1 MYVRSL
7 TGLTRRAALMA
18 TVGGLSLG
26 PARADEAESSVED
39 ASSTSDDG
47 AASFGRESPSVG
59 APSADAPPTAA
70 PADDPWEGSY
80 VKPAM
85 TVPEYIEEVRGHR
98 SPVDRAHR
106 PLSPRSRPP
115 KADRFRYSLGI
126 FFASSTFRKVETGKS
141 HTTARFEARSLTSET
156 RALEKQIE
164 KNRAEA
170 FATLATLAESLKF
183 SQLDNELLIAPFDDV
198 KQAAFYLPWAL
209 VKLDEDAGVKTQ
221 RAWLTF
227 RERLIRLDAVAVDA
241 ARYQADEEEVRAAI
255 AELESA
261 LDALVRE
268 VPARLA
274 G

>member
-26 PARADEAESSVED
+26 PARADEAESSVD

-98 SPVDRAHR
+98 SPVDARASS
-106 PLSPRSRPP
+106 PLASQSTS
-115 KADRFRYSLGI
+115 KADRFRYSFRI
-126 FFASSTFRKVETGKS
+126 FFSRHQCFVKSRLES
-141 HTTARFEARSLTSET
+141 HTRRSFRSELTSET

-241 ARYQADEEEVRAAI
+241 ARYQADEEEVLAAI

>member
-1 MYVRSL
+1 M
-7 TGLTRRAALMA
+7 ALF
-18 TVGGLSLG
+18 
-26 PARADEAESSVED
+26 E
-39 ASSTSDDG
+39 G
-47 AASFGRESPSVG
+47 AN
-59 APSADAPPTAA
+59 
-70 PADDPWEGSY
+70 
-80 VKPAM
+80 
-85 TVPEYIEEVRGHR
+85 I
-98 SPVDRAHR
+98 
-106 PLSPRSRPP
+106 
-115 KADRFRYSLGI
+115 RFHL
-126 FFASSTFRKVETGKS
+126 AGK
-141 HTTARFEARSLTSET
+141 T
-156 RALEKQIE
+156 QIE

-241 ARYQADEEEVRAAI
+241 ARYQADEEEVLAAI

>member
-1 MYVRSL
+1 VYVRSL

-26 PARADEAESSVED
+26 PARADEAESSVD

-98 SPVDRAHR
+98 SPVDARSSS
-106 PLSPRSRPP
+106 PLASQSTSESRS
-115 KADRFRYSLGI
+115 FSLLVQDI
-126 FFASSTFRKVETGKS
+126 FFASSMFRKKSRLES
-141 HTTARFEARSLTSET
+141 HTRRSFRSELTSET
-156 RALEKQIE
+156 RAFEKQIE

-241 ARYQADEEEVRAAI
+241 ARYQADEEEVLAAI

>member
-26 PARADEAESSVED
+26 PARADEAESSVD

-98 SPVDRAHR
+98 SPVDARSSS
-106 PLSPRSRPP
+106 PLASQSTSKSRS
-115 KADRFRYSLGI
+115 FSLLVQDI
-126 FFASSTFRKVETGKS
+126 FFASSMFRNYFCRDWKVT
-141 HTTARFEARSLTSET
+141 HDARFEAS
-156 RALEKQIE
+156 
-164 KNRAEA
+164 
-170 FATLATLAESLKF
+170 
-183 SQLDNELLIAPFDDV
+183 
-198 KQAAFYLPWAL
+198 
-209 VKLDEDAGVKTQ
+209 
-221 RAWLTF
+221 
-227 RERLIRLDAVAVDA
+227 
-241 ARYQADEEEVRAAI
+241 
-255 AELESA
+255 
-261 LDALVRE
+261 
-268 VPARLA
+268 
-274 G
+274 

>member
-1 MYVRSL
+1 
-7 TGLTRRAALMA
+7 MA

-26 PARADEAESSVED
+26 PARADEAESSYQSVVD
-39 ASSTSDDG
+39 ASSTSDDD
-47 AASFGRESPSVG
+47 AASFGGGSPSVG
-59 APSADAPPTAA
+59 ATSADAPPTAA

-85 TVPEYIEEVRGHR
+85 TVPQYMEE
-98 SPVDRAHR
+98 
-106 PLSPRSRPP
+106 
-115 KADRFRYSLGI
+115 
-126 FFASSTFRKVETGKS
+126 
-141 HTTARFEARSLTSET
+141 
-156 RALEKQIE
+156 IE
-164 KNRAEA
+164 KNRAAA
-170 FATLATLAESLKF
+170 FATLTTLAESLKF

-221 RAWLTF
+221 RRWLTF

-241 ARYQADEEEVRAAI
+241 ARYQADEEEVLFAI

-261 LDALVRE
+261 LDELLSD

-274 G
+274 R